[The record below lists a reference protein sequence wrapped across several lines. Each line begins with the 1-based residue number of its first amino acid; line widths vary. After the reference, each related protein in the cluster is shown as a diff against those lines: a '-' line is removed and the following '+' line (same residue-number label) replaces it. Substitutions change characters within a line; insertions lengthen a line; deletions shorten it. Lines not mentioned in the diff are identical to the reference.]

1 VEKPQPKKEET
12 PKPEAKEE
20 KPSKEERIAELEK
33 EKSALTSKALK
44 QFPNSPNQLKTRKRI
59 DEINKELDE
68 LNPKEAKPITGTPQ
82 EGDAVEIAPQR
93 EGGSP
98 RKMVFKDGEW
108 KQNVGG
114 DIVKVGPSVQGQ
126 AQEVFAGKT
135 EVKAEET
142 KGGAK
147 ESLSKRLKGDALLDA
162 EDTLAELSDNGA
174 TINPDGTVVV
184 YHRTSKEKADAIVK
198 NNEMFG
204 LEDGVFFSTSEKGQ
218 AEGYG
223 DVVVKMNV
231 PIEQIQI
238 DDTFGNEAHVRIPT
252 KKANQK
258 VSVSKFSPQVLSAET
273 KAETT
278 AQAEKKYAKSKE
290 EGGELQVNE
299 TPNGVPYLSQSGG
312 AEYEVPNGL
321 QWEGNKLGGN
331 FLDVI
336 GVWNETN
343 YINFNGGA
351 YVKDASDVA
360 EIMSLLEN
368 KSVEHS
374 FAVHVDEN
382 EVPHIQFLNIGI
394 TSAAHFN
401 AQAVLAGVKKFN
413 SKKVYLVHNHP
424 SGNLKLSE
432 QDKKV
437 TQNAQKLLEPLGV
450 LVNHVVLNTYKKEYS
465 VYENF
470 DGMYLTTE
478 GIPRKKDGGEE
489 KLTTHI
495 FNEQKVLSV
504 PQKVVKSSQDA
515 ATFIQQ
521 IRLTALPKNA
531 VLLLS
536 QSNEIIG
543 NYVFPDSINYKELT
557 DIISESGI
565 VQGLIFYGNQNNVA
579 EISEIKERLS
589 NANIRVLDLLIVS
602 SDSSSIVGYYES
614 AADQGLLN
622 DVQEKYGTNSVP
634 SPSAEFTSKQ
644 ESSASTEFD
653 GTKKPSKIKTKSFDN
668 KYGKGAFE
676 RMQNITQNFEDIM
689 DGLSEKIKQDCL

>member
-1 VEKPQPKKEET
+1 VRSAKLSNANPYEYGAKRYMADADAFYIYYDSKLQGDKLFTVVSHEIGHIVE
-12 PKPEAKEE
+12 
-20 KPSKEERIAELEK
+20 
-33 EKSALTSKALK
+33 
-44 QFPNSPNQLKTRKRI
+44 
-59 DEINKELDE
+59 
-68 LNPKEAKPITGTPQ
+68 
-82 EGDAVEIAPQR
+82 
-93 EGGSP
+93 
-98 RKMVFKDGEW
+98 
-108 KQNVGG
+108 
-114 DIVKVGPSVQGQ
+114 
-126 AQEVFAGKT
+126 QEVFSKSSEQTKKAVKEDYEKWFASLTGKT
-135 EVKAEET
+135 VEEV
-142 KGGAK
+142 AK
-147 ESLSKRLKGDALLDA
+147 ETRDI
-162 EDTLAELSDNGA
+162 TLADLIEGNTRKFDSSKDRYISSFSEYFADN
-174 TINPDGTVVV
+174 V
-184 YHRTSKEKADAIVK
+184 SKWAR
-198 NNEMFG
+198 
-204 LEDGVFFSTSEKGQ
+204 TSEKPKSAVDKYFAGIV
-218 AEGYG
+218 EL
-223 DVVVKMNV
+223 
-231 PIEQIQI
+231 
-238 DDTFGNEAHVRIPT
+238 F
-252 KKANQK
+252 KKLHDY
-258 VSVSKFSPQVLSAET
+258 VSEKGLYSKSLFEWLDGMYET
-273 KAETT
+273 ET
-278 AQAEKKYAKSKE
+278 APQAEKKYAKSKE

-382 EVPHIQFLNIGI
+382 EVPHIQFLNIGT

-565 VQGLIFYGNQNNVA
+565 VQGLIFYGNQNNIA

-602 SDSSSIVGYYES
+602 SDSSSIVGYYKS
-614 AADQGLLN
+614 ASDQGLLN

-634 SPSAEFTSKQ
+634 SLSAEFTSNQ
-644 ESSASTEFD
+644 ESSASEEFD